1 MSPVA
6 TARLGGG
13 SGRSWDAPW
22 LLLSW
27 PARAAELMPRQAARL
42 HPPCWPAV
50 TVALPAELPHH
61 ADPGLG
67 GLYLR
72 ARVPLDGDVE
82 PMPVASGVGAGD
94 LVAIQNSGGV
104 VAGVPAVRVVVS
116 GRCHHRA
123 AWPADTFGRSRMC
136 HLCTAAGTVRS
147 PWPRLS
153 GKTDGM
159 RSGRPRPAPAAR
171 SAFAGFRFPRRHRPG
186 VRCYLRYGL
195 STETSRNCSLS
206 AASRSTMSPSTGGC
220 FASPACSP
228 RRPGRPACRWRSLA
242 GRRETSVKVGK
253 LNN

>member
-1 MSPVA
+1 
-6 TARLGGG
+6 
-13 SGRSWDAPW
+13 
-22 LLLSW
+22 
-27 PARAAELMPRQAARL
+27 MPRQAARL

-171 SAFAGFRFPRRHRPG
+171 LRWLPLPPTSSSWGPLLPALWVVYRDVEELLAERGVKVDHVTVYRWVLRFTRLLAEAARPAGMPLAIAG
-186 VRCYLRYGL
+186 
-195 STETSRNCSLS
+195 
-206 AASRSTMSPSTGGC
+206 RSTRDLC
-220 FASPACSP
+220 E
-228 RRPGRPACRWRSLA
+228 GRK
-242 GRRETSVKVGK
+242 TQ
-253 LNN
+253 